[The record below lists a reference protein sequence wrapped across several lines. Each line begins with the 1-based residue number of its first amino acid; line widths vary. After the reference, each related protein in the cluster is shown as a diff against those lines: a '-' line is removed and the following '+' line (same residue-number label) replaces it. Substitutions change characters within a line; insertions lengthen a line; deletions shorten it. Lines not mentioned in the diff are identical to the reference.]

1 MQYAL
6 LCAGKAAEA
15 QGRCTERELFGTSQK
30 PLAGTEQS
38 SSHEQPPHGAL
49 HFRSDGSSSGDGDR
63 RSGAASVPVQEAGFG
78 TLHPHNSEVLRLSY
92 LPLLF

>member
-15 QGRCTERELFGTSQK
+15 QGRCTERELLSTPQE
-30 PLAGTEQS
+30 PLAEQS

-49 HFRSDGSSSGDGDR
+49 QFRSDDSSSGDGDR
-63 RSGAASVPVQEAGFG
+63 HSGAASVPVQEAGFA
-78 TLHPHNSEVLRLSY
+78 TLHPHNSEVSRLSY
-92 LPLLF
+92 LPLLC